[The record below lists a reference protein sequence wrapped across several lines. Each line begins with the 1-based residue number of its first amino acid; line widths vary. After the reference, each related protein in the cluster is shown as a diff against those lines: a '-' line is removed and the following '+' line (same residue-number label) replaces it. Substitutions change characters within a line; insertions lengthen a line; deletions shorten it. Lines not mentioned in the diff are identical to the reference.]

1 MKFTILFSVLFIL
14 VVLFCL
20 GNSNNKENFDIKTNK
35 PTGSSVLTNTI
46 SYKKTDPSSMNVP
59 VIAGKWSKQGRGAA
73 VSLEQDGIFI
83 TTGKDCPGCFGKGT
97 GKFIDEK
104 TINFNWE
111 KLPSITAKGIITASS
126 GIVDK
131 IQWHG
136 ANGQPTEVWLRNEP
150 IKPELTA
157 PSGFNK
163 TPGCCASGGTSLGGK
178 NLGML
183 MNEDCAAACKK
194 DPECAAYSMWNT
206 VQPGLCTLFPKGFT
220 GDTSSTVGIYCQSDT
235 DCYVSSAPSLPT
247 KPITGTGNYKN
258 PLPMLASGAP
268 TLWGKDFVYQY
279 KPDQVTG
286 DVLVNQ
292 PTDINSKDGQP
303 KGSGDPVSILKSLQG
318 KAVGGYKPLPSL
330 PFGGIPSVESFIGG
344 SRSKLNNGWCQGRT
358 PPFTG
363 GAYDF

>member
-1 MKFTILFSVLFIL
+1 MKFIILFSVLLIL

-20 GNSNNKENFDIKTNK
+20 CNSKKKENFDSKTNK
-35 PTGSSVLTNTI
+35 PTGSSVLNNQLN
-46 SYKKTDPSSMNVP
+46 YKTEPTSMAVP
-59 VIAGKWSKQGRGAA
+59 IIAGKWSKQGRGAA

-83 TTGKDCPGCFGKGT
+83 TTARIVQAVLVKAQVNLLMKKLLTLIGKNYLLLQLRNSAP
-97 GKFIDEK
+97 
-104 TINFNWE
+104 
-111 KLPSITAKGIITASS
+111 SS

-150 IKPELTA
+150 IKPEITTPA
-157 PSGFNK
+157 GFNK
-163 TPGCCASGGTSLGGK
+163 TAGCCASGGTSLGGK

-183 MNEDCAAACKK
+183 MNDDCAAACKK
-194 DPECAAYSMWNT
+194 DPECAAFSMWNT

-235 DCYVSSAPSLPT
+235 DCYTSSAPSLPT

-279 KPDQVTG
+279 KPDQPTG

-292 PTDINSKDGQP
+292 PTNMDSKDGQP

-318 KAVGGYKPLPSL
+318 KAVRGYNPLPSL
-330 PFGGIPSVESFIGG
+330 PLGGIPSVESFIGE
-344 SRSKLNNGWCQGRT
+344 SSSKLNNAWCQGIT
-358 PPFTG
+358 PAFSG